1 LLIYT
6 VSIQI
11 EKTTVSKRANDHWFS
26 VFALGSYYRYCY
38 KGQRSTNG
46 IPFSVSGGYLISL
59 IEVVW
64 WIVNAV
70 ERVVYGKRNVTS
82 GKEEK

>member
-1 LLIYT
+1 MVIA
-6 VSIQI
+6 I
-11 EKTTVSKRANDHWFS
+11 KAKGPPM
-26 VFALGSYYRYCY
+26 VF
-38 KGQRSTNG
+38 
-46 IPFSVSGGYLISL
+46 PFSVSGGYLISL

-82 GKEEK
+82 GKEEE

>member
-1 LLIYT
+1 MVIALMAKGSLM
-6 VSIQI
+6 
-11 EKTTVSKRANDHWFS
+11 
-26 VFALGSYYRYCY
+26 VF
-38 KGQRSTNG
+38 
-46 IPFSVSGGYLISL
+46 PFSVSGGYLISL

-70 ERVVYGKRNVTS
+70 DRVVYGKCDVTS